1 VSSEEVERVTDAI
14 DALGEIG
21 DAKQRARDLS
31 ELLDQWPDQHAR
43 IRAMRKAAFEELNKK
58 GGMTYRQIAAEF
70 GISVAR
76 VGQIMTGVTNPRTQ
90 KNPPPPRRPR
100 KKPDDQSAE

>member
-14 DALGEIG
+14 DALREIA
-21 DAKQRARDLS
+21 DPKQRARDLS
-31 ELLDQWPDQHAR
+31 ELLEQWPDQHAR
-43 IRAMRKAAFEELNKK
+43 IRAMRKAAFEELNK

-70 GISVAR
+70 DISVAR

-90 KNPPPPRRPR
+90 KNPPPKKRPR
-100 KKPDDQSAE
+100 KKPDESATE

>member
-1 VSSEEVERVTDAI
+1 MSSEEVERVTDAI
-14 DALGEIG
+14 DALREIA
-21 DAKQRARDLS
+21 DPKQRARDLS

-43 IRAMRKAAFEELNKK
+43 IRAMRKAAFEELNK

-70 GISVAR
+70 EISVAR

-90 KNPPPPRRPR
+90 KNPPPKKRPR

>member
-1 VSSEEVERVTDAI
+1 MSSEEVERVTDAI
-14 DALGEIG
+14 DALGEIP
-21 DAKQRARDLS
+21 DPKQRAHDLS

-43 IRAMRKAAFEELNKK
+43 IRAMRKTAFEELNND
-58 GGMTYRQIAAEF
+58 GMTYRQIAAEF

-90 KNPPPPRRPR
+90 KNPPPPKRPR
-100 KKPDDQSAE
+100 KKPEPEEPA